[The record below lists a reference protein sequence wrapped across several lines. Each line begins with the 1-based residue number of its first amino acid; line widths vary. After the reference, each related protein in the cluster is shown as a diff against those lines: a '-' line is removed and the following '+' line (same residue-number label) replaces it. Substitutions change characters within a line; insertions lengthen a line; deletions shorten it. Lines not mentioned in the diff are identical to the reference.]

1 MILVIGYGN
10 TLRGDDGVGQHIA
23 RRLEVELYSDAVEVI
38 ACHQLTPELA
48 DPVSRAD
55 LAVFVDAAET
65 GRPGDIQVNNVE
77 PEMVTGAFTHEV
89 TPASLIAA
97 AYDLYG
103 THPRGILITITGVQ
117 FAYSDALSSPV
128 EAAADEVV
136 RRIHHLIGTHS
147 VAYELGH
154 GK

>member
-23 RRLEVELYSDAVEVI
+23 RRLEVRVYSELVEVI
-38 ACHQLTPELA
+38 ACHQLTPELVE
-48 DPVSRAD
+48 PVSKAD
-55 LAVFVDAAET
+55 LVVFVDAAET
-65 GRPGDIQVNNVE
+65 GRPGEIFVSNVE
-77 PEMVTGAFTHEV
+77 AEMVTGAFTHHV

-97 AYDLYG
+97 AFDLHG
-103 THPRGILITITGVQ
+103 VRPNGVLITITGIQ
-117 FAYSDALSSPV
+117 FHYSEVLSPTV
-128 EAAADEVV
+128 DAAADEVIK
-136 RRIHHLIGTHS
+136 RIEHLINTHS